1 MSLKIG
7 SGWTKQTKEDE
18 KKEKKTYMSFSLNEE
33 ILELYPS
40 LKNLR
45 FNAFFVPQAERKN
58 ENSPG
63 WSLVVSKVKEKTTN
77 SIEEEEE
84 IPI

>member
-1 MSLKIG
+1 MSMKIG
-7 SGWTKQTKEDE
+7 CGWTKKTQDNS
-18 KKEKKTYMSFSLNEE
+18 TYMSFSLNEE
-33 ILELYPS
+33 ILEFYPQ

-45 FNAFFVPQAERKN
+45 FNAFFINQEDRKN

-63 WSLVVSKVKEKTTN
+63 WSLVVSKVKEKPTN
-77 SIEEEEE
+77 STEEEEE